1 MTDITPFSSSDN
13 QEITTWKLN
22 MLLDEIDRLKER
34 VQTLE
39 TT

>member
-13 QEITTWKLN
+13 QEATTWKLN

-34 VQTLE
+34 ITTLE